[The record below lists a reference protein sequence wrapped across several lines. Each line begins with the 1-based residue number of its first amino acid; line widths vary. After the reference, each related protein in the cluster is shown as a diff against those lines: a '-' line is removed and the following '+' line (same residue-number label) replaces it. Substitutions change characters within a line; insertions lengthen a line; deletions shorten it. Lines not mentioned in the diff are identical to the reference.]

1 MQAPA
6 QAPVQAPVRHL
17 GETTT
22 PDVVASLSP
31 GCRFKAAGAK
41 VKMEMANS
49 VIDNLVMAK
58 LASTECPQV
67 IISYQTTNLEFM
79 KRLRQYLN
87 DNGVKTVD
95 GQLSSLRCHVL
106 NQPNA

>member
-31 GCRFKAAGAK
+31 GCRFKATGAK
-41 VKMEMANS
+41 VKMSKS
-49 VIDNLVMAK
+49 VIDKVVMAN
-58 LASTECPQV
+58 LARTECPQV

-87 DNGVKTVD
+87 NNGVKTVD
-95 GQLSSLRCHVL
+95 GQLSSLHCRVL